1 MLGIDRRAARYAW
14 SAALVLLLLA
24 ALYAV
29 RHTLFVFVVA
39 LLFAYLLSPL
49 VDLLDRILP
58 ASRTRTPALA
68 IAYLIL
74 VAVLVLVG
82 VELGS
87 RVVDQ
92 ATLLAQRLPDFL
104 SRAAQPA
111 GLPVPQEAQNLKL
124 TILTAIQSQVR
135 QHSQDVV
142 GFIPKVGM
150 KALSYASDLIFVVVV
165 PILSFFFLMDAGIIR
180 QQILELVDEG
190 PRRELVDDIVADVNL
205 LLAQYMRALL
215 ILCTATFI
223 SYGAFFSIIGVP
235 FGILLAAVA
244 FPLEFIPL
252 VGPLTASVI
261 ILLVAGF
268 SGFPHLLWI
277 LIFLGA
283 YRLFQDY
290 VLSPRLMSA
299 GMELHPL
306 LVIFGVFAGGELA
319 GVPGT
324 FLSVPVLALLRILY
338 RRFRKARLSARRAP
352 PVAREV
358 A

>member
-24 ALYAV
+24 AVYTV
-29 RHTLFVFVVA
+29 RKTLFVFVVA

-74 VAVLVLVG
+74 VAVLVLSG

-92 ATLLAQRLPDFL
+92 ATLLAQKLPDFL
-104 SRAAQPA
+104 GRAAQPTS
-111 GLPVPQEAQNLKL
+111 LPVPQEAQNLKL
-124 TILTAIQSQVR
+124 TIFTAIQSQVR
-135 QHSQDVV
+135 QHSQNIL
-142 GFIPKVGM
+142 GFIPRAGM

-165 PILSFFFLMDAGIIR
+165 PILSFFFLMDARLIR

-215 ILCTATFI
+215 ILCTATFV
-223 SYGAFFSIIGVP
+223 SYAAFFSIIGAP
-235 FGILLAAVA
+235 FAILLAAIA

-252 VGPLTASVI
+252 VGPLTATVI

-268 SGFPHLLWI
+268 SGYPHLLWI
-277 LIFLGA
+277 LAFLGA

-338 RRFRKARLSARRAP
+338 RRFRRARLSAHRAP
-352 PVAREV
+352 PVSREV